1 MSFWSRYCH
10 TSFGDDY
17 EYDFDG
23 PEETRKAF
31 TDVRF
36 RRSDGTFELKSISW
50 CEANG
55 AVERDGYWEAPTSD
69 LYEDESDPSQP
80 FAGLDRLWE
89 WDFMTRRNLGL
100 KLWDSVEHVA
110 SDALLESSKVA
121 ASRDLMH
128 QAREG
133 GNVIASYLRACQLI
147 PGRAAYEVRQ
157 HPCGTVSAAVS
168 GQALVPLDVSKDA
181 IKLQVIHRKRF
192 HSLLKLPGL
201 EQSAVAKDLFL
212 PHDKAVYDCIG
223 FPMHPGEAFVVLP
236 WEERQDD
243 ETLIKNALS
252 ILRMDADHESR
263 CRAVTTT
270 SNDAGNSGRETK
282 RARGA

>member
-1 MSFWSRYCH
+1 MSFWSRYYH

-89 WDFMTRRNLGL
+89 WDFMSVLSRPPSKTGWSWSLWTTCCNRTSERVPSEGECPGCFGRREEG
-100 KLWDSVEHVA
+100 KM
-110 SDALLESSKVA
+110 AL
-121 ASRDLMH
+121 
-128 QAREG
+128 Q
-133 GNVIASYLRACQLI
+133 
-147 PGRAAYEVRQ
+147 
-157 HPCGTVSAAVS
+157 
-168 GQALVPLDVSKDA
+168 
-181 IKLQVIHRKRF
+181 
-192 HSLLKLPGL
+192 
-201 EQSAVAKDLFL
+201 
-212 PHDKAVYDCIG
+212 
-223 FPMHPGEAFVVLP
+223 
-236 WEERQDD
+236 
-243 ETLIKNALS
+243 
-252 ILRMDADHESR
+252 
-263 CRAVTTT
+263 
-270 SNDAGNSGRETK
+270 
-282 RARGA
+282 